1 MKDRILFIIML
12 VLMQVVTLRAQTTKN
27 VILNSDTPFTD
38 QLSLR
43 NDDKDM
49 DVAVKLDFNEEK
61 NTLAVSINASKM
73 LFVFWNDTRLKTVVH
88 HRWLR
93 PEKLTY
99 VVSSHPKDRFRF
111 IKEPRH
117 KKYCPKKN
125 YIFKTWAKTE
135 GMQPIE
141 TEKKM
146 VNESLEQVYTIDAK
160 DTAVTVRLRDILLM
174 TEDKQKGLR
183 HDYNLIYGKDLNTKY
198 QITLKRNPCFGQ
210 EEEIKAAKNNLDNIR
225 KSYDIFRKK
234 YGRDIVS
241 SQEELKAFND
251 LKETLLVKYTKEN
264 ATSMCPDLQRARYHY
279 NQLVDSIQNT
289 TVTLQATASDA
300 LEAIGGTDG
309 HNINAKN
316 ILANARML
324 DNTISR
330 WLISRDEAERSDL
343 DEQCRNIIKD
353 TTVMIGNNLGQTPE
367 EQNAI
372 MLFRKAVNY
381 YKKTCK

>member
-1 MKDRILFIIML
+1 MIGAISF
-12 VLMQVVTLRAQTTKN
+12 Q
-27 VILNSDTPFTD
+27 
-38 QLSLR
+38 
-43 NDDKDM
+43 
-49 DVAVKLDFNEEK
+49 
-61 NTLAVSINASKM
+61 
-73 LFVFWNDTRLKTVVH
+73 
-88 HRWLR
+88 
-93 PEKLTY
+93 
-99 VVSSHPKDRFRF
+99 
-111 IKEPRH
+111 
-117 KKYCPKKN
+117 
-125 YIFKTWAKTE
+125 
-135 GMQPIE
+135 G
-141 TEKKM
+141 
-146 VNESLEQVYTIDAK
+146 
-160 DTAVTVRLRDILLM
+160 
-174 TEDKQKGLR
+174 
-183 HDYNLIYGKDLNTKY
+183 
-198 QITLKRNPCFGQ
+198 
-210 EEEIKAAKNNLDNIR
+210 
-225 KSYDIFRKK
+225 
-234 YGRDIVS
+234 
-241 SQEELKAFND
+241 
-251 LKETLLVKYTKEN
+251 
-264 ATSMCPDLQRARYHY
+264 ARYHY